1 MPIYVDP
8 VGLQIA
14 ERSMNSTVAINIDP
28 IPVKDALRLCLKQ
41 LGLGFSVRSGFLMIT
56 DEDSATIP
64 LYEDPMQ
71 VVGHSFLALVAAAVG
86 GLAAR
91 FVSDRTPRV
100 PGQDQAAA

>member
-41 LGLGFSVRSGFLMIT
+41 LGLGFTVRSGFIMIS

-64 LYEDPMQ
+64 MYEDPMQ

-91 FVSDRTPRV
+91 FVCDRAPR
-100 PGQDQAAA
+100 AAGEDRATA